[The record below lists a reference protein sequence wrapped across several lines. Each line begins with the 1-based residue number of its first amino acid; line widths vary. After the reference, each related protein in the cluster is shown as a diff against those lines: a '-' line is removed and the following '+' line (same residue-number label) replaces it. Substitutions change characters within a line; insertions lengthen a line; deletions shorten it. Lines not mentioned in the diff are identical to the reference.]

1 MANKKIS
8 QLPFVGFSDYTPN
21 DIIAIVNYQ
30 NPIGVTNS
38 TPLKDVQTYI
48 LSGLTDVFVTGGTY
62 SAGTITIENTTGGTF
77 TITGLP
83 ITKEVF
89 YKSTGPNL
97 QFKGIFY
104 EPYCDGGTDLVAI
117 SGSIPNDFGSIISS
131 DIITIPEFSGNVV
144 TDIDLVYGQNGDSF
158 SGNLIST
165 AITYSYTIDT
175 FTQLDVLPVFSAVTT
190 NDNFSITTFQNDTR
204 LFILGLKLRY
214 TTL

>member
-48 LSGLTDVFVTGGTY
+48 LSGLTDVFATGGTY

-83 ITKEVF
+83 ITKAVF
-89 YKSTGPNL
+89 YKSAGLNL
-97 QFKGIFY
+97 EFKGFFY
-104 EPYCDGGTDLVAI
+104 EPFCDGGTDPVAI

-144 TDIDLVYGQNGDSF
+144 TDIDLVYGQNGDLF
-158 SGNLIST
+158 GGNLIST

-190 NDNFSITTFQNDTR
+190 NDNFSITTFQNDTK